1 VDSAEPL
8 RRLLESEVQKENM
21 RRTKIIATLGP
32 ATSTP
37 AALENLIQTGVNV
50 FRFNMSHAPH
60 DWVRTTAR
68 TIREICATLD
78 QEVGLLLDTQGPA
91 IRTGVVE
98 KTIDLQV
105 GDLVSFTVKG
115 QKGTEP
121 ISVDVNY
128 PQLVDDIEVG
138 RIVIVD
144 NGNLRMQALEKR
156 GPNELICRAL
166 NAGPMGSRRHINL
179 PGVKVNLPALTEKD
193 YLDLELAFECD
204 MDFIAMSFVR
214 EAADIELLRG
224 LLKERNSHIRIV
236 AKIEDQLAVRNLE
249 EIIAACDGLMVARG
263 DLGIEVPYEELP
275 IIQRRAVNLCL
286 AAVKPVIV
294 ATHLLESM
302 IVNPSP
308 TRAEITD
315 IANAVFEHADAT
327 MLSGETT
334 TGKYPFE
341 CVEIM
346 DRIAGRIEQGKTV
359 ETYVNPLIPKSA
371 GQRMNAAAVY
381 LANETRSAGI
391 CVFTHSGKT
400 ARFISGLRPQAA
412 PVFAFTPNL
421 NVCRSLSLHFGVKA
435 HVIPF
440 SDDPN
445 DTLLRMMAK
454 LKQDKHV
461 VPGDSIVVVSDLVV
475 GKEVLHAIHVHM
487 L

>member
-1 VDSAEPL
+1 
-8 RRLLESEVQKENM
+8 M

-32 ATSTP
+32 ATSSP
-37 AALENLIQTGVNV
+37 PALEELIKLGVNV
-50 FRFNMSHAPH
+50 FRFNMSHANH
-60 DWVRTTAR
+60 DGVRQTAKD
-68 TIREICATLD
+68 IREISAKLEK
-78 QEVGLLLDTQGPA
+78 QVALLLDTQGPA
-91 IRTGVVE
+91 IRTGTVP
-98 KTIDLQV
+98 KTIDLEI

-121 ISVDVNY
+121 ITTEVNY
-128 PQLVDDIEVG
+128 PHLVDDIEVG

-144 NGNLRMQALEKR
+144 NGNLRMQAVEKR

-179 PGVKVNLPALTEKD
+179 PGVKVKLPALTEKD
-193 YLDLELAFECD
+193 YLDLELAFECQ

-214 EAADIELLRG
+214 EATDIELLRG
-224 LLKERNSHIRIV
+224 LLKSRNSTIGIV

-286 AAVKPVIV
+286 EAVKPVIV

-302 IVNPSP
+302 ITNPSP

-315 IANAVFEHADAT
+315 IANAVFEHADAI

-334 TGKYPFE
+334 TGKYPME

-346 DRIAGRIEQGKTV
+346 DRISGRIEQGKTV
-359 ETYVNPLIPKSA
+359 GGYVNPIVCKSA
-371 GQRMNAAAVY
+371 GQHMNAAAVY

-391 CVFTHSGKT
+391 CVFTHTGKT
-400 ARFISGLRPQAA
+400 AKFIAGLRPQAA
-412 PVFAFTPNL
+412 PVFAFTPNME
-421 NVCRSLSLHFGVKA
+421 VCRRLSLHFGVKA
-435 HVIPF
+435 RVIDF
-440 SDDPN
+440 SNDPN
-445 DTLLRMMAK
+445 ETLLRMMAR
-454 LKQDKHV
+454 LKADGDAV
-461 VPGDSIVVVSDLVV
+461 TGDSIVVVSDLVV
-475 GKEVLHAIHVHM
+475 GKDVLHAIHVHK
-487 L
+487 LQ